1 MSDSVIL
8 WTVGSRLL
16 YPWDFPGNNTG
27 VGCFSFSRGSSQPRD
42 QTHGSYVSCV
52 AGRFFTTEPR
62 RKPPEDVAGFRRIRS
77 NLNLEANREEPLH
90 HKGLNEVFQTLM
102 RKKLTATTGNLK
114 VCILL

>member
-42 QTHGSYVSCV
+42 QTHGSCVSCV